1 MTRYRLRFPAD
12 GEHAEEVREFDK
24 DDGSFVFWLTETID
38 GREIEITANARPLCS
53 LRRSR
58 ANKDFW
64 IIGRP
69 SRRIGS

>member
-1 MTRYRLRFPAD
+1 MTRYRLRFAAD
-12 GEHAEEVREFDK
+12 GEHEEEIREFDK
-24 DDGSFVFWLTETID
+24 GDGSFVFWLAETID
-38 GREIEITANARPLCS
+38 GRVIDITADAEPLCS

-69 SRRIGS
+69 SRRIG